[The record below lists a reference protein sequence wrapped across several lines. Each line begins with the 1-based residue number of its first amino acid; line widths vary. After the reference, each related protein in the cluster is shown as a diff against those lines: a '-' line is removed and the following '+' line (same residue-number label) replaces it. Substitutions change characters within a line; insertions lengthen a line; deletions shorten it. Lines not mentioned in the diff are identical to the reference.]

1 MEKKELQYVLG
12 KRIRFLRESQN
23 LTQLDVASACNIEQ
37 SNYARIETGNT
48 NPSIYSLYQISIAL
62 NVKLEE
68 LVRF

>member
-1 MEKKELQYVLG
+1 MEKKEFQYLLG
-12 KRIRFLRESQN
+12 KRIRFLREAKI

-37 SNYARIETGNT
+37 SNFARIETGNT
-48 NPSIYSLYQISIAL
+48 NTTVYSLYQISMAL